1 MEHPLHILI
10 LEDSP
15 LDAALTLHAL
25 RKQIGAFEHDLA
37 ASKPEYI
44 EALKKHPDLILADYA
59 LPQFNALLALEL
71 LHETGWDIPFI
82 IISGTIGEDIAV
94 EAMRAGAYDYLMK
107 DRMARLGQSIEHAV
121 SDAEMS
127 EENRKAQQIIK
138 ENESRYHSLFEDSPI
153 SLWEED
159 FTKGKH
165 YITELRQKGVV
176 DFEEYFSIYPDEI
189 IKLVKLIDIVDVN
202 RTTIDLYHARDKT
215 QFFSSLSRTFTDLAL
230 LEFKQLLLSLISGKT
245 HFSCETIHNTFDH
258 QKIYISLNVA
268 IAPGYENTWEKVFVS
283 IMDITERK
291 QAEEK
296 VLQSERLL
304 RTIIDSSPD
313 WIFLKDRDHR
323 YLLANQIFANSVD
336 LTQEEIIGKNDEELG
351 FSPHTIHGDPHSNF
365 VGFLSNDD
373 FVLEN
378 NEALKNYGVE
388 ISHTNGKSWFFD
400 SVKVPMT
407 DPQGQE
413 NIILGIS
420 RDITDRLKI
429 EKALQTSEERFRYLY
444 QAIPDGIF
452 ILDEEGII
460 QEINTIMCD
469 WLGYA
474 ENELIGKSSNQFQKD
489 LPSPELTKKRL
500 EILAEEGFVNFIAHA
515 ATKDGQR
522 LELDLTTSK
531 IIFEGK
537 PALMNIARD
546 ITTRVIAQEILRE
559 NEELLKQIIDSN
571 PSLIWVTDEDGRYV
585 MVNETTARLFQ
596 LHPEEVIGLTNLDLA
611 KQHRI
616 SKEAAKRFHFNNLQA
631 VKTGSSLYISEQRFT
646 DIDGVAHWLQT
657 RLIPLE
663 QTWGGKMILGVAID
677 ITEQRQSRQALLESE
692 EMLRAIMDNAPNQIF
707 VVDDQDRY
715 VLANKSSAEALGVTP
730 EDLIGKTPLEL
741 AQTIP
746 LLAEY
751 GEHFLINDM
760 EVIRTQQP
768 KFIEERSHLD
778 RDGNRVYLQIRSLP
792 LNREGRTPMMLGVAS
807 DITEKTVAAQQLAAA
822 NETLEQRVKE
832 RTQDLAQTTRKLEL
846 AKEQIEIILNS
857 SPDGFCLLDKH
868 TDILI
873 VNPAFCQMTGLSTE
887 QLTGHPF
894 MKLAVD
900 NLREEMQSKLDE
912 FLAHKERMYYEYQY
926 KTPDKTLE
934 DRAVTLSPVFQDQ
947 EFIGIVVSIRDIS
960 QMKEVQRMKDAFVSN
975 VSHELRTPI
984 TNFIFTLELLRR
996 KPEQQ
1001 ELYLK
1006 RLDREVEQLRIL
1018 IENLLL
1024 LSRLD
1029 QDAIQLKKCP
1039 VDLNDLC
1046 AEITLM
1052 RSPLINQKGLSL
1064 QFIPGKSLPNAL
1076 ADFGLINQ
1084 ILSILLTNAMNYTPK
1099 GGKIVIRTY
1108 PGEGLRKNYVGF
1120 SVSNNGPGIQPDDHQ
1135 RIFERFYRGE
1145 AGLQSGVAGTGLGL
1159 AIAQEIIWRHQGEIE
1174 LDSSG
1179 IHGEGVTFFVW
1190 LPVDKKEAANII

>member
-1 MEHPLHILI
+1 MSHPLHILI

-15 LDAALTLHAL
+15 SDAALTLHAL
-25 RKQIGAFEHDLA
+25 RKQIGVFEYNLA

-82 IISGTIGEDIAV
+82 IVSGTIGEDIAV

-121 SDAEMS
+121 NDAEMRA
-127 EENRKAQQIIK
+127 ENRKAEQIIK

-159 FTKGKH
+159 YSKSKH
-165 YITELRQKGVV
+165 YITELQQKGVV
-176 DFEEYFSIYPDEI
+176 DFEEYFSTYPDEI
-189 IKLVKLIDIVDVN
+189 IKLVKLTKIVDVN
-202 RTTIDLYHARDKT
+202 QATIKMYHADDKIEAISVIGET
-215 QFFSSLSRTFTDLAL
+215 ISDLSVI
-230 LEFKQLLLSLISGKT
+230 EFKRQLISFIAGKT
-245 HFSCETIHNTFDH
+245 HYSCETIHNTFDH
-258 QKIYISLNVA
+258 QEIFVSLNVA
-268 IAPGYENTWEKVFVS
+268 IVPGYEKTWGKVFTSV
-283 IMDITERK
+283 IDITEGK

-313 WIFLKDRDHR
+313 WIFLKDRNHR
-323 YLLANQIFANSVD
+323 YLLANQIFAKSVD

-351 FSPHTIHGDPHSNF
+351 FSPHSVHGDPHSNF
-365 VGFLSNDD
+365 IGFLSNDD

-378 NEALKNYGVE
+378 NETLKTYGIE

-400 SVKVPMT
+400 SVKVPMA

-469 WLGYA
+469 WLGYG

-489 LPSPELTKKRL
+489 QSSPVLTKKRL
-500 EILAEEGFVNFIAHA
+500 EILANEGFVNFIAHA
-515 ATKDGQR
+515 AAKDGQR

-531 IIFEGK
+531 IIYEGK
-537 PALMNIARD
+537 PAFMNIARD
-546 ITTRVIAQEILRE
+546 ITTRVIAQEILWE
-559 NEELLKQIIDSN
+559 NEELLKQIMDSN

-585 MVNETTARLFQ
+585 MVNETTARLLQ

-616 SKEAAKRFHFNNLQA
+616 SKEAARRFHFNNLQA
-631 VKTGSSLYISEQRFT
+631 VKTSSSLYISEQSFS

-692 EMLRAIMDNAPNQIF
+692 EVLRAIMNNAPNQIF

-715 VLANKSSAEALGVTP
+715 VLVNKASAEALGVTP
-730 EDLIGKTPLEL
+730 ENLIGKTPLEL
-741 AQTIP
+741 AKTIP
-746 LLAEY
+746 LLAEF
-751 GEHFLINDM
+751 GEQFSKSDM

-792 LNREGRTPMMLGVAS
+792 LNIEGRTPMMLGVAS

-832 RTQDLAQTTRKLEL
+832 RTQDLAKATRELKL
-846 AKEQIEIILNS
+846 AKEQIEIILNN

-868 TDILI
+868 TNILI

-887 QLTGHPF
+887 QLTGHPL
-894 MKLAVD
+894 MKLAAAD
-900 NLREEMQSKLDE
+900 LRVKMQSKLDE
-912 FLAHKERMYYEYQY
+912 FLAQKERLYYEYQY
-926 KTPDKTLE
+926 RTPDNILE
-934 DRAVTLSPVFQDQ
+934 DRAITLSPVLQDH
-947 EFIGIVVSIRDIS
+947 EFIGIVVSVRDIS

-996 KPEQQ
+996 KPERQ
-1001 ELYLK
+1001 EIYLK
-1006 RLDREVEQLRIL
+1006 SLEQEIEQLRTL
-1018 IENLLL
+1018 IEDLLL

-1029 QDAIQLKKCP
+1029 QDTIQLKKHP

-1046 AEITLM
+1046 AEFTLM
-1052 RSPLINQKGLSL
+1052 RSPIIDQKGLSL
-1064 QFIPGKSLPNAL
+1064 QFIPGKTLPNIL

-1084 ILSILLTNAMNYTPK
+1084 TLSILLTNAMNYTPK

-1108 PGEGLRKNYVGF
+1108 LGEGLRKNFVGF
-1120 SVSNNGPGIQPDDHQ
+1120 SVSDNGPGIQPDDHK

-1159 AIAQEIIWRHQGEIE
+1159 AIAQEIVQRHQGEIE
-1174 LDSSG
+1174 LISSG
-1179 IHGEGVTFFVW
+1179 IDGEGATFFIW
-1190 LPVDKKEAANII
+1190 LPVD